1 MVRPR
6 QKEIE
11 ECLRKNVENPHI
23 HRIILLNER
32 NYKQKEFGIESP
44 KISQVVVG
52 KRLQYSDF
60 FRHIR
65 ENRMKGYHILANSDI
80 FFDETIEKI
89 KYSDIHL
96 VKKAIALLRYE
107 YNPQNP
113 SGSPVFGPRYD
124 SQDSWIIHS
133 SFCATAEQE
142 KAFQFPLG
150 KPGCDNKVIYLLSI
164 LNYQIIND
172 PIAIKSYHYHR
183 SNIRNYNKRDVIKV
197 PWGVV
202 VPHGFSHNRI
212 VNALGLNLMTMD
224 NLRFHDH
231 TLLYEYVK
239 GKMEKGENF
248 IIPRISTIET
258 EFACFGRMIK
268 YSTDPATNQRVIEY
282 LQGQPCKILKNNAG
296 ILLTNKYSLL
306 KYSDMYLKAF
316 ENCELYGGW
325 DKQGHVYP
333 CVAGAQDYIEN
344 QVAKDKRMIWG
355 FAFDIFH
362 YIAST
367 PWTHALR
374 GKRILLV
381 SAFETS
387 LQEKIPIREKIYG
400 VDLFPECE
408 FITIKPPQ
416 TQGSE
421 PSQEFNIEL
430 DNFFRR
436 LELIR
441 GTYDVALV
449 SCGGYGSL
457 VTNHI
462 YEMGIPAIYV
472 GGVLQMYFGILGSRW
487 LRERPDILRLYLN
500 ENWSRPKEAEKPS
513 NFTAV
518 EGSCYW

>member
-1 MVRPR
+1 
-6 QKEIE
+6 
-11 ECLRKNVENPHI
+11 
-23 HRIILLNER
+23 
-32 NYKQKEFGIESP
+32 
-44 KISQVVVG
+44 
-52 KRLQYSDF
+52 
-60 FRHIR
+60 
-65 ENRMKGYHILANSDI
+65 
-80 FFDETIEKI
+80 
-89 KYSDIHL
+89 
-96 VKKAIALLRYE
+96 
-107 YNPQNP
+107 
-113 SGSPVFGPRYD
+113 
-124 SQDSWIIHS
+124 
-133 SFCATAEQE
+133 
-142 KAFQFPLG
+142 
-150 KPGCDNKVIYLLSI
+150 
-164 LNYQIIND
+164 
-172 PIAIKSYHYHR
+172 
-183 SNIRNYNKRDVIKV
+183 
-197 PWGVV
+197 
-202 VPHGFSHNRI
+202 
-212 VNALGLNLMTMD
+212 
-224 NLRFHDH
+224 
-231 TLLYEYVK
+231 
-239 GKMEKGENF
+239 
-248 IIPRISTIET
+248 
-258 EFACFGRMIK
+258 
-268 YSTDPATNQRVIEY
+268 
-282 LQGQPCKILKNNAG
+282 
-296 ILLTNKYSLL
+296 
-306 KYSDMYLKAF
+306 MYLKAF